1 MPSLILLFSI
11 CAEVWMIE
19 ALEDMEG
26 ALVRGQLVSDVRFA
40 DDPDMVAGT
49 EMELEGLNEQVKR
62 YLLSFFTPLLM
73 CSSRGVGMEN
83 EEFFLRIFFP
93 QNTPTA

>member
-49 EMELEGLNEQVKR
+49 EMELEGLNEQVMR
-62 YLLSFFTPLLM
+62 YCQKLRHEDIMFKNKKIVIRWDE
-73 CSSRGVGMEN
+73 SSVVNIKVDG
-83 EEFFLRIFFP
+83 
-93 QNTPTA
+93 Q